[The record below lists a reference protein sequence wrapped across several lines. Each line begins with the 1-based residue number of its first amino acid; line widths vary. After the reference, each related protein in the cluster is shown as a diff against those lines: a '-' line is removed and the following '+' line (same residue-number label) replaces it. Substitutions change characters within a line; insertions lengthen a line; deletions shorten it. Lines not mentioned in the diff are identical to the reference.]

1 MLDSLRGEVLSPLVG
16 LLIMAI
22 LAISVVGIIQWRK
35 IRQAEMETALKQQM
49 LERGM
54 SANEIAQVMS
64 ASPSKT
70 SMNLPVV

>member
-1 MLDSLRGEVLSPLVG
+1 MLDSLRGEILSPLIG

-22 LAISVVGIIQWRK
+22 LAISVVGIFQWRK
-35 IRQAEMETALKQQM
+35 IRQAEMENALKQQM

-54 SANEIAQVMS
+54 SANEIAQVIS

-70 SMNLPVV
+70 PMNLPVV